1 LYKTN
6 ILTKLK
12 MSDRFNEQALS
23 KPTIGGDSSNN
34 KMSPVVHVSQARGA
48 FFRNPGITKADV
60 KNAQQNKLLGII
72 SSQLS
77 K

>member
-1 LYKTN
+1 
-6 ILTKLK
+6 
-12 MSDRFNEQALS
+12 MSDRSNEQALS
-23 KPTIGGDSSNN
+23 NPTIGGDSSNN
-34 KMSPVVHVSQARGA
+34 KIPPVVYVPQARGA

-60 KNAQQNKLLGII
+60 KNGQQNKILGVI